1 MLSYYK
7 INRQISFPKIVALD
21 LASRITKETIKI
33 FDDTV
38 IDLVGEVV
46 NMIAGNAKRGL
57 EQYKLVISL
66 PSIVKGVNHQ
76 ITGVSG
82 VTMIGIPFSSTK
94 GDIYLFVSL
103 KDLITA

>member
-1 MLSYYK
+1 MG
-7 INRQISFPKIVALD
+7 IVVISFPKLVALD
-21 LASRITKETIKI
+21 MTSKVTGEKVTI

-38 IDLVGEVV
+38 IDLVGEIV
-46 NMIAGNAKRGL
+46 NIIAGNAKQGL

-82 VTMIGIPFSSTK
+82 VPLIGIPFSSDK
-94 GDIYLFVSL
+94 GDIYLL
-103 KDLITA
+103 